1 MKIKKEYIAQSDGE
15 ENRMSNYTQTFEADT
30 GKILNIVINS
40 LYSERDIFLRELLS
54 NASDAIQKRKFLGQT
69 DPSILNIEA
78 DNIEIIVNKKKKIIE
93 ITDTGIGLTEAEL
106 AETLGTIAKSGTS
119 AFLKEMEGEEN
130 SKDAAKT
137 LIGQFGVGFY
147 SAFMVADKVE
157 VVSRKAGD
165 TQCSSWESD
174 GQSGFSIS
182 NSKEEQAVGTKIRL
196 SLKKDAKEFA
206 DPDKIKGLIKKYS
219 DHISFPIN
227 IKEADG
233 EIEQVNSA
241 TAIWTK
247 TASEISKEEYKEFYN
262 STFGTFDEPFAT
274 LHNKSEGT
282 LEFTNLLFIPKTAPF
297 DLFDPERKTKINL
310 YINRVFIS
318 NDLDGVIPTWLRFV
332 KGILDTTSLDLNVS
346 REMVQNNPVLKKI
359 SKSLTKRVLSE
370 LKKRLKKDEEAYD
383 AFWEQFGKVLKEGL
397 YEDLEN
403 KDKIAEIIKVH
414 SLKEDKLITLQ
425 GYIDSMVDGQ
435 DKIYVLTADTLAQ
448 AQSSPHLEGFKAKGI
463 DVLLMTDPIDAF
475 WTSQMRSFQEKNFV
489 SISREKY
496 DITKLGDVKEE
507 DVEETKNTDET
518 YSPIIKECLGE
529 MVEDVKAS
537 NNLVDSPVRLVAGE
551 GGLDFNLERIL
562 KAQNPDFEGSKKILE
577 INTNHDLIKKLPA
590 LPSETQKSLCRVL
603 FEQAR
608 ILDGEMPSDSL
619 QFSKDLITIGL
630 KLK

>member
-1 MKIKKEYIAQSDGE
+1 MIKECIAQTGKQE
-15 ENRMSNYTQTFEADT
+15 TRMSNYTQTFEADT

-40 LYSERDIFLRELLS
+40 LYSDRDIFLRELLS

-69 DPSILNIEA
+69 DPAVLNNEI
-78 DNIEIIVNKKKKIIE
+78 DNIEIVVNKKKKIIE
-93 ITDTGIGLTEAEL
+93 ITDTGIGLTDAEL

-119 AFLKEMEGEEN
+119 AFLQELDGEES

-157 VVSRKAGD
+157 VVSRKAG
-165 TQCSSWESD
+165 TSKSSIWESD
-174 GQSGFSIS
+174 GQSGFSIN
-182 NSKEEQAVGTKIRL
+182 NSEDEQVVGTKIIL
-196 SLKKDAKEFA
+196 HLKKDAKEFA
-206 DPDKIKGLIKKYS
+206 TTDKIKSLIKKYS
-219 DHISFPIN
+219 DHISVPIN

-233 EIEQVNSA
+233 EVEQANSA

-247 TASEISKEEYKEFYN
+247 ATSEISDEEYKEFYN

-318 NDLDGVIPTWLRFV
+318 NDLEGVIPTWLRFI

-370 LKKRLKKDEEAYD
+370 LKKRLKKDEVAYD

-397 YEDLEN
+397 YEDIEN
-403 KDKIAEIIKVH
+403 KDKIAEIIRVR
-414 SLKEDKLITLQ
+414 SFKEDKLITLQ
-425 GYIDSMVDGQ
+425 SYIDSMIDGQ
-435 DKIYVLTADTLAQ
+435 DKIYVLTADTLEQ
-448 AQSSPHLEGFKAKGI
+448 AQSSPHLEGFKAQGI

-475 WTSQMRSFQEKNFV
+475 WTSQMKSFQEKDFL

-496 DITKLGDVKEE
+496 DISKLGEVKDE
-507 DVEETKNTDET
+507 DGEDNENTDEV
-518 YSPIIKECLGE
+518 YSPIVKECLGDL
-529 MVEDVKAS
+529 VEDVKAS
-537 NNLVDSPVRLVAGE
+537 KNLIDSPVRLVAGE

-562 KAQNPDFEGSKKILE
+562 KAQNPEFEGSKKVLE
-577 INTNHDLIKKLPA
+577 INLTHKLIKKLPA
-590 LPSETQKSLCRVL
+590 LSSETQKSLCRVL

-608 ILDGEMPSDSL
+608 ILDGEMPSNSL
-619 QFSKDLITIGL
+619 QFSKDLIALGL
-630 KLK
+630 KVV

>member
-1 MKIKKEYIAQSDGE
+1 MIKECIAQTGNQE
-15 ENRMSNYTQTFEADT
+15 TRMSNYTQTFEADT

-40 LYSERDIFLRELLS
+40 LYSDRDIFLRELLS

-69 DPSILNIEA
+69 DPVVLNDEI
-78 DNIEIIVNKKKKIIE
+78 DNIEIVINKKKKIIE
-93 ITDTGIGLTEAEL
+93 ITDTGIGLTDAEL

-119 AFLKEMEGEEN
+119 AFLQELDGEES

-157 VVSRKAGD
+157 VVSRKAG
-165 TQCSSWESD
+165 TSKSSIWESD
-174 GQSGFSIS
+174 GQSGFAIN
-182 NSKEEQAVGTKIRL
+182 NSEDQQAVGTKIIL
-196 SLKKDAKEFA
+196 HLKKDAKEFA
-206 DPDKIKGLIKKYS
+206 TTDKIKSLIKKYS
-219 DHISFPIN
+219 DHISVPIN

-247 TASEISKEEYKEFYN
+247 ATSKISDEEYKEFYN
-262 STFGTFDEPFAT
+262 STFGAFDEPFAT

-318 NDLDGVIPTWLRFV
+318 NDLEGVIPTWLRFI

-370 LKKRLKKDEEAYD
+370 LKKRLKKDEVVYD

-397 YEDLEN
+397 YEDIEN
-403 KDKIAEIIKVH
+403 KDKIAEIIRVR

-425 GYIDSMVDGQ
+425 SYIDSMIDGQ
-435 DKIYVLTADTLAQ
+435 DKIYVLTADTLEQ
-448 AQSSPHLEGFKAKGI
+448 AQSSPHLEGFKAQGI

-475 WTSQMRSFQEKNFV
+475 WTSQMKSFQEKDFL

-496 DITKLGDVKEE
+496 DISKLGEVKDDDGGDNES
-507 DVEETKNTDET
+507 TDEV
-518 YSPIIKECLGE
+518 YSPIIKECLGDL
-529 MVEDVKAS
+529 VEDVKAS
-537 NNLVDSPVRLVAGE
+537 KNLIDSPVRLVAGD

-562 KAQNPDFEGSKKILE
+562 KAQNPEFEGSKKVLE
-577 INTNHDLIKKLPA
+577 INLRHELIKKLPA
-590 LPSETQKSLCRVL
+590 LSSETQKSLCRVL

-608 ILDGEMPSDSL
+608 ILDGEMPSNSL
-619 QFSKDLITIGL
+619 QFSKDLITLGL
-630 KLK
+630 KVV

>member
-1 MKIKKEYIAQSDGE
+1 MIKECIAQTGNQE
-15 ENRMSNYTQTFEADT
+15 TRMSNYTQTFEADT

-40 LYSERDIFLRELLS
+40 LYSDRDIFLRELLS

-69 DPSILNIEA
+69 DPAVLNNEI
-78 DNIEIIVNKKKKIIE
+78 DNIEIVINKKKKIIE
-93 ITDTGIGLTEAEL
+93 ITDTGIGLSDAEL

-119 AFLKEMEGEEN
+119 AFLQELDGEES

-157 VVSRKAGD
+157 VVSRKAG
-165 TQCSSWESD
+165 TSKSSIWESD
-174 GQSGFSIS
+174 GQSGFAIN
-182 NSKEEQAVGTKIRL
+182 NSEDDQAVGTKVIL
-196 SLKKDAKEFA
+196 HLKKDAKEFA
-206 DPDKIKGLIKKYS
+206 TPDKIKSLIKKYS
-219 DHISFPIN
+219 DHINVPIN

-247 TASEISKEEYKEFYN
+247 PTSKISDEDYKEFYN

-297 DLFDPERKTKINL
+297 DLFDPERKTKVNL

-318 NDLDGVIPTWLRFV
+318 NDLEGVIPTWLRFI

-370 LKKRLKKDEEAYD
+370 LKKRLKKDEVAYD

-397 YEDLEN
+397 YEDIEN
-403 KDKIAEIIKVH
+403 KDKIAEIIRVR
-414 SLKEDKLITLQ
+414 SFKEDKLITLQ
-425 GYIDSMVDGQ
+425 SYIESMVDGQ
-435 DKIYVLTADTLAQ
+435 DKIYVLTADTMAQ

-475 WTSQMRSFQEKNFV
+475 WTSQMRSFEEKDFV

-496 DITKLGDVKEE
+496 DIAKLGEVKDG
-507 DVEETKNTDET
+507 DVEETENADET

-577 INTNHDLIKKLPA
+577 INTSHELIKKLPA

-619 QFSKDLITIGL
+619 QFSRDLVTIGL
-630 KLK
+630 KLA

>member
-1 MKIKKEYIAQSDGE
+1 MIKECIAQTGNQE
-15 ENRMSNYTQTFEADT
+15 TRMSNYTQTFEADT

-40 LYSERDIFLRELLS
+40 LYSDRDIFLRELLS

-69 DPSILNIEA
+69 DPAVLNNEI
-78 DNIEIIVNKKKKIIE
+78 DNIEIVVNKKKKIIE
-93 ITDTGIGLTEAEL
+93 ITDTGIGLTDAEL

-119 AFLKEMEGEEN
+119 AFLQELDGEES

-157 VVSRKAGD
+157 VVSRKAG
-165 TQCSSWESD
+165 TSKSSIWESD
-174 GQSGFSIS
+174 GQSGFSIN
-182 NSKEEQAVGTKIRL
+182 NSEDEQVVGTKIIL
-196 SLKKDAKEFA
+196 HLKKDAKEFA
-206 DPDKIKGLIKKYS
+206 TTDKIKSLIKRYS
-219 DHISFPIN
+219 DHISVPIN

-233 EIEQVNSA
+233 EIEQANSA

-247 TASEISKEEYKEFYN
+247 ATSEISDEEYKEFYN

-318 NDLDGVIPTWLRFV
+318 NDLEGVIPTWLRFI

-370 LKKRLKKDEEAYD
+370 LKKRLKKDEVAYD

-397 YEDLEN
+397 YEDIEN
-403 KDKIAEIIKVH
+403 KDKIAEIIRVR
-414 SLKEDKLITLQ
+414 SFKEDKLITLQ
-425 GYIDSMVDGQ
+425 SYIDSMIDGQ
-435 DKIYVLTADTLAQ
+435 DKIYVLTADTLEQ
-448 AQSSPHLEGFKAKGI
+448 AQSSPHLEGFKAQGI

-475 WTSQMRSFQEKNFV
+475 WTSQMKSFQEKDFL

-496 DITKLGDVKEE
+496 DISKLGEVKDE
-507 DVEETKNTDET
+507 DGEDNENTDEV
-518 YSPIIKECLGE
+518 YSPIIKECLGDL
-529 MVEDVKAS
+529 VEDVKAS
-537 NNLVDSPVRLVAGE
+537 KNLIDSPVRLVAGE

-562 KAQNPDFEGSKKILE
+562 KAQNPEFEGSKKVLE
-577 INTNHDLIKKLPA
+577 INLTHKLIKKLPA
-590 LPSETQKSLCRVL
+590 LSSETQKSLCRVL

-608 ILDGEMPSDSL
+608 ILDGEMPSNSL
-619 QFSKDLITIGL
+619 QFSKDLIALGL
-630 KLK
+630 KVV

>member
-1 MKIKKEYIAQSDGE
+1 MIKECIAQTGNQE
-15 ENRMSNYTQTFEADT
+15 TRMSNYTQTFEADT

-40 LYSERDIFLRELLS
+40 LYSDRDIFLRELLS

-69 DPSILNIEA
+69 DPAVLNNEI
-78 DNIEIIVNKKKKIIE
+78 DNIEIVVNKKKKIIE
-93 ITDTGIGLTEAEL
+93 ITDTGIGLTDAEL

-119 AFLKEMEGEEN
+119 AFLQELDGEES

-157 VVSRKAGD
+157 VVSRKAG
-165 TQCSSWESD
+165 TSKSSIWESD
-174 GQSGFSIS
+174 GQSGFSIN
-182 NSKEEQAVGTKIRL
+182 NSEDEQVVGTKIIL
-196 SLKKDAKEFA
+196 HLKKDAKEFA
-206 DPDKIKGLIKKYS
+206 TTDKIKSLIKKYS
-219 DHISFPIN
+219 DHISVPIN

-233 EIEQVNSA
+233 EIEQANSA

-247 TASEISKEEYKEFYN
+247 ATSEISDEEYKEFYN

-297 DLFDPERKTKINL
+297 DLFDQERKTKINL

-318 NDLDGVIPTWLRFV
+318 NDLEGVIPTWLRFI

-370 LKKRLKKDEEAYD
+370 LKKRLKKDEVAYD

-397 YEDLEN
+397 YEDIEN
-403 KDKIAEIIKVH
+403 KDKIAEIIRVR
-414 SLKEDKLITLQ
+414 SFKEDKLITLQ
-425 GYIDSMVDGQ
+425 SYLDSMIDGQ
-435 DKIYVLTADTLAQ
+435 DKIYVLTADTLEQ
-448 AQSSPHLEGFKAKGI
+448 AQSSPHLEGFKAQGI

-475 WTSQMRSFQEKNFV
+475 WTSQMKSFQEKDFL

-496 DITKLGDVKEE
+496 DISKLGEVKDE
-507 DVEETKNTDET
+507 DGEDNENTDEV
-518 YSPIIKECLGE
+518 YSPIIKECLGDL
-529 MVEDVKAS
+529 VEDVKAS
-537 NNLVDSPVRLVAGE
+537 KNLIDSPVRLVAGE

-562 KAQNPDFEGSKKILE
+562 KAQNPEFEGSKKVLE
-577 INTNHDLIKKLPA
+577 INLTHKLIKKLPA
-590 LPSETQKSLCRVL
+590 LSSETQKSLCRVL

-608 ILDGEMPSDSL
+608 ILDGEMPSNSL
-619 QFSKDLITIGL
+619 QFSKDLIALGL
-630 KLK
+630 KVV

>member
-1 MKIKKEYIAQSDGE
+1 MIKECIAQTGKQE
-15 ENRMSNYTQTFEADT
+15 TRMSNYTQTFEADT

-40 LYSERDIFLRELLS
+40 LYSDRDIFLRELLS

-69 DPSILNIEA
+69 DPAVLNNEI
-78 DNIEIIVNKKKKIIE
+78 DNIEIVVNKKKKIIE
-93 ITDTGIGLTEAEL
+93 ITDTGIGLTDAEL

-119 AFLKEMEGEEN
+119 AFLQELDGEES

-157 VVSRKAGD
+157 VVSRKAG
-165 TQCSSWESD
+165 TSKSSIWESD
-174 GQSGFSIS
+174 GQSGFSIN
-182 NSKEEQAVGTKIRL
+182 NSEDEQVVGTKIIL
-196 SLKKDAKEFA
+196 HLKKDAKEFA
-206 DPDKIKGLIKKYS
+206 TADKIKSLIKKYS
-219 DHISFPIN
+219 DHISVPIN

-233 EIEQVNSA
+233 EIEQANSA

-247 TASEISKEEYKEFYN
+247 ATSEISDEEYKEFYN

-318 NDLDGVIPTWLRFV
+318 NDLEGVIPTWLRFI

-370 LKKRLKKDEEAYD
+370 LKKRLKKDEVAYD

-397 YEDLEN
+397 YEDIEN
-403 KDKIAEIIKVH
+403 KDKIAEIIRVR
-414 SLKEDKLITLQ
+414 SFKEDKLITLQ
-425 GYIDSMVDGQ
+425 SYIDSMIDGQ
-435 DKIYVLTADTLAQ
+435 DKIYVLTADTLEQ
-448 AQSSPHLEGFKAKGI
+448 AQSSPHLEGFKAQGI

-475 WTSQMRSFQEKNFV
+475 WTSQMKSFQEKDFL

-496 DITKLGDVKEE
+496 DISKLGEVKDE
-507 DVEETKNTDET
+507 DGEDNENTDEV
-518 YSPIIKECLGE
+518 YSPIIKECLGDL
-529 MVEDVKAS
+529 VEDVKAS
-537 NNLVDSPVRLVAGE
+537 KNLIDSPVRLVAGE

-562 KAQNPDFEGSKKILE
+562 KAQNPEFEGSKKVLE
-577 INTNHDLIKKLPA
+577 INLTHKLIKKLPA
-590 LPSETQKSLCRVL
+590 LSSETQKSLCRVL

-608 ILDGEMPSDSL
+608 ILDGEMPSNSL
-619 QFSKDLITIGL
+619 QFSKDLIALGL
-630 KLK
+630 KVV

>member
-1 MKIKKEYIAQSDGE
+1 MIKECIAQTGNQE
-15 ENRMSNYTQTFEADT
+15 TRMSNYTQTFEADT

-40 LYSERDIFLRELLS
+40 LYSDRDIFLRELLS

-69 DPSILNIEA
+69 DPAVLNNEI
-78 DNIEIIVNKKKKIIE
+78 DNIEIVINKKKKIIE
-93 ITDTGIGLTEAEL
+93 ITDTGIGLSDAEL

-119 AFLKEMEGEEN
+119 AFLQELDGEES

-157 VVSRKAGD
+157 VVSRKAG
-165 TQCSSWESD
+165 TSKSSIWESD
-174 GQSGFSIS
+174 GQSGFAIN
-182 NSKEEQAVGTKIRL
+182 NSEEDQAVGTKIIL
-196 SLKKDAKEFA
+196 HLKKDAKEFA
-206 DPDKIKGLIKKYS
+206 TSDKIKSLIKKYS
-219 DHISFPIN
+219 DHIIVPIN
-227 IKEADG
+227 IKETDG

-241 TAIWTK
+241 TALWTK
-247 TASEISKEEYKEFYN
+247 PTSKISDEDYKEFYN

-318 NDLDGVIPTWLRFV
+318 NDLEGVIPTWLRFI
-332 KGILDTTSLDLNVS
+332 KGILDTSSLDLNVS

-370 LKKRLKKDEEAYD
+370 LKKRLKKDEVAYD

-397 YEDLEN
+397 YEDIEN
-403 KDKIAEIIKVH
+403 KDKIAEIIRVR

-425 GYIDSMVDGQ
+425 SYIESMVDGQ
-435 DKIYVLTADTLAQ
+435 DKIYVLTADTMAQ

-475 WTSQMRSFQEKNFV
+475 WTSQMRSFEEKDFV

-496 DITKLGDVKEE
+496 DIAKLGEVKDG
-507 DVEETKNTDET
+507 DVEETENADET

-577 INTNHDLIKKLPA
+577 INTNHELIKKLPA

-619 QFSKDLITIGL
+619 QFSRDLVTIGL
-630 KLK
+630 KIA

>member
-1 MKIKKEYIAQSDGE
+1 MIKECIAQTGNQE
-15 ENRMSNYTQTFEADT
+15 TRMSNYTQTFEADT

-40 LYSERDIFLRELLS
+40 LYSDRDIFLRELLS

-69 DPSILNIEA
+69 DPAVLNNEI
-78 DNIEIIVNKKKKIIE
+78 DNIEIVINKKKKIIE
-93 ITDTGIGLTEAEL
+93 ITDTGIGLSDAEL

-119 AFLKEMEGEEN
+119 AFLQELDGEES

-157 VVSRKAGD
+157 VVSRKAG
-165 TQCSSWESD
+165 TSKSSIWESD
-174 GQSGFSIS
+174 GQSGFAIN
-182 NSKEEQAVGTKIRL
+182 NSEDDQAVGTKIIL
-196 SLKKDAKEFA
+196 HLKKDAKEFA
-206 DPDKIKGLIKKYS
+206 TSDKIKSLIKKYS
-219 DHISFPIN
+219 DHISVPIN
-227 IKEADG
+227 IKETDG

-241 TAIWTK
+241 TALWTK
-247 TASEISKEEYKEFYN
+247 PTSKISDEDYKEFYN

-318 NDLDGVIPTWLRFV
+318 NDLEGVIPTWLRFI
-332 KGILDTTSLDLNVS
+332 KGILDTSSLDLNVS

-370 LKKRLKKDEEAYD
+370 LKKRLKKDEVAYD

-397 YEDLEN
+397 YEDIEN
-403 KDKIAEIIKVH
+403 KDKIAEIIRVR

-425 GYIDSMVDGQ
+425 SYIESMVDGQ
-435 DKIYVLTADTLAQ
+435 DKIYVLTADTMAQ

-475 WTSQMRSFQEKNFV
+475 WTSQMRSFEEKDFV

-496 DITKLGDVKEE
+496 DIAKLGEVK
-507 DVEETKNTDET
+507 DGDLEETENADET

-577 INTNHDLIKKLPA
+577 INTNHELIKKLPA

-619 QFSKDLITIGL
+619 QFSRDLVTIGL
-630 KLK
+630 KLA

>member
-1 MKIKKEYIAQSDGE
+1 MIKECIAQTGNQE
-15 ENRMSNYTQTFEADT
+15 TRMSNYTQTFEADT

-40 LYSERDIFLRELLS
+40 LYSDRDIFLRELLS

-69 DPSILNIEA
+69 DPAVLNNEI
-78 DNIEIIVNKKKKIIE
+78 DNIEIVVNKKKKIIE
-93 ITDTGIGLTEAEL
+93 ITDTGIGLTDAEL

-119 AFLKEMEGEEN
+119 AFLQELDGEES

-157 VVSRKAGD
+157 VVSRKAG
-165 TQCSSWESD
+165 TSKSSIWESD
-174 GQSGFSIS
+174 GQSGFSIN
-182 NSKEEQAVGTKIRL
+182 NSEDEQVVGTKIIL
-196 SLKKDAKEFA
+196 HLKKDAKEFA
-206 DPDKIKGLIKKYS
+206 TTDKIKSLIKKYS
-219 DHISFPIN
+219 DHISVPIN

-233 EIEQVNSA
+233 EIEQANSA

-247 TASEISKEEYKEFYN
+247 ATSEISDEEYKEFYN

-318 NDLDGVIPTWLRFV
+318 NDLEGVIPTWLRFI

-370 LKKRLKKDEEAYD
+370 LKKRLKKDEVAYD

-397 YEDLEN
+397 YEDIEN
-403 KDKIAEIIKVH
+403 KDKIAEIIRVR
-414 SLKEDKLITLQ
+414 SFKEDKLITLQ
-425 GYIDSMVDGQ
+425 SYLDSMIDGQ
-435 DKIYVLTADTLAQ
+435 DKIYVLTADTLEQ
-448 AQSSPHLEGFKAKGI
+448 AQSSPHLEGFKAQGI

-475 WTSQMRSFQEKNFV
+475 WTSQMKSFQEKDFL

-496 DITKLGDVKEE
+496 DISKLGEVKDE
-507 DVEETKNTDET
+507 DGEDNENTDEV
-518 YSPIIKECLGE
+518 YSPIIKECLGDL
-529 MVEDVKAS
+529 VEDVKAS
-537 NNLVDSPVRLVAGE
+537 KNLIDSPVRLVAGE

-562 KAQNPDFEGSKKILE
+562 KAQNPEFEGSKKVLE
-577 INTNHDLIKKLPA
+577 INLTHKLIKKLPA
-590 LPSETQKSLCRVL
+590 LSSETQKSLCRVL

-608 ILDGEMPSDSL
+608 ILDGEMPSNSL
-619 QFSKDLITIGL
+619 QFSKDLIALGL
-630 KLK
+630 KVV

>member
-1 MKIKKEYIAQSDGE
+1 MIKECIAQTGNQE
-15 ENRMSNYTQTFEADT
+15 TRMSNYTQTFEADT

-40 LYSERDIFLRELLS
+40 LYSDRDIFLRELLS

-69 DPSILNIEA
+69 DPAVLNNEI
-78 DNIEIIVNKKKKIIE
+78 DNIEIVINKKKKIIE
-93 ITDTGIGLTEAEL
+93 ITDTGIGLSDAEL

-119 AFLKEMEGEEN
+119 AFLQELDGEES

-157 VVSRKAGD
+157 VVSRKAG
-165 TQCSSWESD
+165 TSKSSIWESD
-174 GQSGFSIS
+174 GQSGFAIN
-182 NSKEEQAVGTKIRL
+182 NSEDDQAVGTKIVL
-196 SLKKDAKEFA
+196 HLKKDAKEFA
-206 DPDKIKGLIKKYS
+206 TSDKIKSLIKKYS
-219 DHISFPIN
+219 DHISVPIN
-227 IKEADG
+227 IKETDG

-241 TAIWTK
+241 TALWTK
-247 TASEISKEEYKEFYN
+247 PTSKISDEDYKEFYN

-318 NDLDGVIPTWLRFV
+318 NDLEGVIPTWLRFI
-332 KGILDTTSLDLNVS
+332 KGILDTSSLDLNVS

-370 LKKRLKKDEEAYD
+370 LKKRLKKDEVAYD

-397 YEDLEN
+397 YEDIEN
-403 KDKIAEIIKVH
+403 KDKIAEIIRVR

-425 GYIDSMVDGQ
+425 SYIGSMVDGQ
-435 DKIYVLTADTLAQ
+435 DKIYVLTADTMAQ

-475 WTSQMRSFQEKNFV
+475 WTSQMRSFEEKDFV

-496 DITKLGDVKEE
+496 DIAKLGEVKDG
-507 DVEETKNTDET
+507 DVEETENADET

-577 INTNHDLIKKLPA
+577 INTNHELIKKLPA

-619 QFSKDLITIGL
+619 QFSRDLVTIGL
-630 KLK
+630 KLA

>member
-1 MKIKKEYIAQSDGE
+1 MIKECIAQTGNQE
-15 ENRMSNYTQTFEADT
+15 TRMSNYTQTFEADT

-40 LYSERDIFLRELLS
+40 LYSDRDIFLRELLS

-69 DPSILNIEA
+69 DPAVLNNEI
-78 DNIEIIVNKKKKIIE
+78 DNIEIVVNKKKKIIE
-93 ITDTGIGLTEAEL
+93 ITDTGIGLTDAEL

-119 AFLKEMEGEEN
+119 AFLQELDGEES

-157 VVSRKAGD
+157 VVSRKAG
-165 TQCSSWESD
+165 TSKSSIWESD
-174 GQSGFSIS
+174 GQSGFSIN
-182 NSKEEQAVGTKIRL
+182 NSEDEQVVGTKIIL
-196 SLKKDAKEFA
+196 HLKKDAKEFA
-206 DPDKIKGLIKKYS
+206 TTDKIKSLIKKYS
-219 DHISFPIN
+219 DHISVPIN

-233 EIEQVNSA
+233 EIEQANSA

-247 TASEISKEEYKEFYN
+247 ATSEISDEEYKEFYN

-318 NDLDGVIPTWLRFV
+318 NDLEGVIPTWLRFI

-370 LKKRLKKDEEAYD
+370 LKKRLKKDEVAYD

-397 YEDLEN
+397 YEDIEN
-403 KDKIAEIIKVH
+403 KDKIAEIIRVR
-414 SLKEDKLITLQ
+414 SFKEDKLITLQ
-425 GYIDSMVDGQ
+425 SYLDSMIDGQ
-435 DKIYVLTADTLAQ
+435 DKIYVLTADTLEQ
-448 AQSSPHLEGFKAKGI
+448 AQSSPHLEGFKAQGI

-475 WTSQMRSFQEKNFV
+475 WTSQMKSFQEKDFL

-496 DITKLGDVKEE
+496 DISKLGEAKDE
-507 DVEETKNTDET
+507 DGEDNENTDEV
-518 YSPIIKECLGE
+518 YSPIIKECLGDL
-529 MVEDVKAS
+529 VEDVKAS
-537 NNLVDSPVRLVAGE
+537 KNLIDSPVRLVAGE

-562 KAQNPDFEGSKKILE
+562 KAQNPEFEGSKKVLE
-577 INTNHDLIKKLPA
+577 INLTHKLIKKLPA
-590 LPSETQKSLCRVL
+590 LSSETQKSLCRVL

-608 ILDGEMPSDSL
+608 ILDGEMPSNSL
-619 QFSKDLITIGL
+619 QFSKDLIALGL
-630 KLK
+630 KIV

>member
-1 MKIKKEYIAQSDGE
+1 MIKECIAQTGNQE
-15 ENRMSNYTQTFEADT
+15 TRMSNYTQTFEADT

-40 LYSERDIFLRELLS
+40 LYSDRDIFLRELLS

-69 DPSILNIEA
+69 DPAVLNNEI
-78 DNIEIIVNKKKKIIE
+78 DNIEIVVNKKKKIIE
-93 ITDTGIGLTEAEL
+93 ITDTGIGLTDAEL

-119 AFLKEMEGEEN
+119 AFLQELDGEES

-157 VVSRKAGD
+157 VVSRKAG
-165 TQCSSWESD
+165 TSKSSIWESD
-174 GQSGFSIS
+174 GQSGFSIN
-182 NSKEEQAVGTKIRL
+182 NSEDEQVVGTKIIL
-196 SLKKDAKEFA
+196 HLKKDAKEFA
-206 DPDKIKGLIKKYS
+206 TTDKIKSLIKKYS
-219 DHISFPIN
+219 DHISVPIN

-233 EIEQVNSA
+233 EIEQANSA

-247 TASEISKEEYKEFYN
+247 ATSEISDEEYKEFYN

-318 NDLDGVIPTWLRFV
+318 NDLEGVIPTWLRFI

-370 LKKRLKKDEEAYD
+370 LKKRLKKDEVAYD

-397 YEDLEN
+397 YEDIEN
-403 KDKIAEIIKVH
+403 KDKIAEIIRVR
-414 SLKEDKLITLQ
+414 SFKEDKLITLQ
-425 GYIDSMVDGQ
+425 SYLDSMIEGQ
-435 DKIYVLTADTLAQ
+435 DKIYVLTADTLEQ
-448 AQSSPHLEGFKAKGI
+448 AQSSPHLEGFKAQGI

-475 WTSQMRSFQEKNFV
+475 WTSQMKSFQEKDFL

-496 DITKLGDVKEE
+496 DISKLGEVKDE
-507 DVEETKNTDET
+507 DGEDNENTDEV
-518 YSPIIKECLGE
+518 YSPIIKECLGDL
-529 MVEDVKAS
+529 VEDVKAS
-537 NNLVDSPVRLVAGE
+537 KNLIDSLVRLVAGE

-562 KAQNPDFEGSKKILE
+562 KAQNPEFEGSKKVLE
-577 INTNHDLIKKLPA
+577 INLTHKLIKKLPA
-590 LPSETQKSLCRVL
+590 LSSETQKSLCRVL

-608 ILDGEMPSDSL
+608 ILDGEMPSNSL
-619 QFSKDLITIGL
+619 QFSKDLIALGL
-630 KLK
+630 KVV